1 MIGGSVVPDATSA
14 EDLTARYAAAYRV
27 AYRLLGD
34 AAVADV
40 LARDAL
46 VHAGAGSGRLFRRS
60 DDARACLHAAVLA
73 LRDELWL
80 GRPRSLPGGTGF
92 GEVRHRDERRRLRMA
107 VRSLLGRQRMAFVL
121 EQLAG
126 WSPAAAAA
134 ELRMSPQA
142 YRRVADRAQQI
153 VRSRCEIQMLG
164 DGAEAA

>member
-1 MIGGSVVPDATSA
+1 MFGGSVATGAASA

-27 AYRLLGD
+27 VYRLLGD

-46 VHAGAGSGRLFRRS
+46 VHAGANSGRMFRRS
-60 DDARACLHAAVLA
+60 PDARACLHAATLA

-80 GRPRSLPGGTGF
+80 GRARSLPGGTGF
-92 GEVRHRDERRRLRMA
+92 GEVAHRAERRRLRMA
-107 VRSLLGRQRMAFVL
+107 VRSLLGRQRKVFVL

-126 WSPAAAAA
+126 WSPNAVSA
-134 ELRMSPQA
+134 ELLLTPEAHQRISE
-142 YRRVADRAQQI
+142 RALAN

-164 DGAEAA
+164 DEAGAA